1 MVENPY
7 KFQGPLD
14 PIEDSLVC
22 VSRKDYVN
30 FIIEKIS
37 RREYVSIQGPR
48 QIGKTTLLLLVKNQ
62 YKGADYVYINFEVAP
77 MKEKAFYQWLVEQ
90 ILEKIDCEELGVT
103 ITGEYPNVSFIDFL
117 KNLKSKKEKII
128 FLFDEIDRLN
138 FLKGFLHVW
147 RNVFHES
154 LENKKLQRYAI
165 ITTSSMDL
173 LKVPS
178 GRNSPFNISTNFN
191 LKDLPEEESEE
202 LIDKPFEELKIK
214 ITTEAKQE
222 LLSQISGHPQLLQH
236 ACYLLVEKAKSKEK
250 ELTETDVHEAIER
263 LMVDNSV
270 LKTLKNNINENDDLR
285 NLVKSIIKKRKPKIF
300 HPYKDFALLGAGAI
314 KEENLLCKI
323 RNEVFKKFIIDIL
336 KNPIKYNNGENGV
349 KEKKPKIT
357 ITRKSNPLIIL
368 IASSVIAG
376 FMGALATNPIGI
388 IVAGF
393 LLLLS
398 ILYFIFYPPKE

>member
-1 MVENPY
+1 MYENPY
-7 KFQGPLD
+7 KFQGPLA

-22 VSRKDYVN
+22 VPRKDDVG
-30 FIIEKIS
+30 FIIEKIK
-37 RREYVSIQGPR
+37 RREYVAIQGPR

-62 YKGADYVYINFEVAP
+62 YKSADYAYINFEVTP
-77 MKEKAFYQWLVEQ
+77 IKEKGFYQWLVDKL
-90 ILEKIDCEELGVT
+90 LEKISCKKSEFT
-103 ITGEYPNVSFIDFL
+103 ITGEYPDVSFINFL
-117 KNLKSKKEKII
+117 KNLKSKEEKII
-128 FLFDEIDRLN
+128 LLFDEIDRID

-178 GRNSPFNISTNFN
+178 GRNSPFNISTIFN

-236 ACYLLVEKAKSKEK
+236 ACYLLVEKAKSKK
-250 ELTETDVHEAIER
+250 ELTETDVHEAIKR

-270 LKTLKNNINENDDLR
+270 LTTLKNNINDNDALR
-285 NLVKSIIKKRKPKIF
+285 DLVKSIIKKNKPKKF

-314 KEENLLCKI
+314 KEENSLCKI

-336 KNPIKYNNGENGV
+336 KNPIKYPKGEKGV
-349 KEKKPKIT
+349 KEKKSKMT

-388 IVAGF
+388 IGAGF

-398 ILYFIFYPPKE
+398 ILYFIFYPPKA